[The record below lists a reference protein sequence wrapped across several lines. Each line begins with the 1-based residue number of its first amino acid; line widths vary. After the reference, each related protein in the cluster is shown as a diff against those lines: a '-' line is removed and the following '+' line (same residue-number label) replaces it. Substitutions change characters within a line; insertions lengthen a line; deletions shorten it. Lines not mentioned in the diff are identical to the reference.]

1 MNNFLQRSGDTN
13 ILLLYDYVGCNCND
27 KVSGMVGH
35 GSDSP
40 QEVMHDA
47 ATPLQV
53 LVGNS

>member
-40 QEVMHDA
+40 HEVMHDA